1 MFKDPYPLKM
11 FRRALIQGD
20 SQAREWVQRSYW
32 KTVLDWL
39 HSHPHKEEIYRFY
52 DENYYVSQTF
62 ACFWQAS
69 AGKQELKFDTLDG
82 ALQYLYASLNGVLV
96 DTLRAS
102 LHHRPVSPEEDLDDS
117 AKFWETIQKLI
128 SDVREQRLAYLLYHC
143 GLKPGEIVRTC
154 PQEFSNVQE
163 ISRLR
168 CTILEQLLH
177 NSETIG
183 HWLGSGQLQA

>member
-1 MFKDPYPLKM
+1 MFKDPYPLQM

-20 SQAREWVQRSYW
+20 LQAREWVQCSYQ
-32 KTVLDWL
+32 KIVLDWL
-39 HSHPHKEEIYRFY
+39 RSHPHKEEIYRFY

-62 ACFWQAS
+62 VCFWQVA
-69 AGKQELKFDTLDG
+69 ADKQELNFDTLDA

-102 LHHRPVSPEEDLDDS
+102 LLQPVFPKEDLDDS
-117 AKFWETIQKLI
+117 AKLWETIQKLI

-143 GLKPGEIVRTC
+143 GLKPKEIARTC
-154 PQEFSNVQE
+154 PQEFNNVQE

-168 CTILEQLLH
+168 CKILEQLLQ
-177 NSETIG
+177 NSDAIG